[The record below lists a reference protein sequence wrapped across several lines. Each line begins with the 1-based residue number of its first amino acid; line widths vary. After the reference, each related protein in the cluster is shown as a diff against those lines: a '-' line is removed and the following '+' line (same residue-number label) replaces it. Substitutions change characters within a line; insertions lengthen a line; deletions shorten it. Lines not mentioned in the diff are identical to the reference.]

1 MGRSLFPF
9 AVSRCPVGLCQCA
22 AFLTRLHHHL
32 HLHVTPSALSLA
44 SDWSP
49 RSPATACEVDLHAE
63 WRCAGSNATNSTPQS
78 PPANQTL
85 ILPPP
90 GVLHA
95 YCRSAESLSGSVVVC
110 FCESS
115 DSPCWFVLL
124 SCLYLIVQCIQSI
137 HLQSIVTPSGMFV
150 YWVGIFAKIHH
161 RKKKAFALFVYFGMS
176 L

>member
-78 PPANQTL
+78 PTAIQTL
-85 ILPPP
+85 ILPPLGSCMLTV
-90 GVLHA
+90 GVQSH
-95 YCRSAESLSGSVVVC
+95 SLVVLWSVSVNPLILLVDLYYYHVC
-110 FCESS
+110 
-115 DSPCWFVLL
+115 
-124 SCLYLIVQCIQSI
+124 I
-137 HLQSIVTPSGMFV
+137 
-150 YWVGIFAKIHH
+150 
-161 RKKKAFALFVYFGMS
+161 
-176 L
+176 